1 MLVGAAAAGHDV
13 DVVLDVLS
21 RPDDDLAD
29 LLALVADLCDSPSAG
44 ITIFNG
50 DRVHVPV
57 AHGVRPVVTP
67 ASESF
72 CWHTRGAPGLFHV
85 ADAAQDARFAEL
97 VAGDGPFAG
106 VRFYASAPLH
116 APDGTVIGRLC
127 VIDSSPRSMTP
138 LQQRTLATMAVSA
151 SQLLELR
158 LVREARALPLT
169 PESSQAAATVM
180 TQLAAELSHDLRVPL
195 ASIVATVELLS
206 DELSGHEDRA
216 VTALLHRATR
226 SADRMLRML
235 DQRMEFGVTDEP
247 PVLVPVDLGQV
258 VEQLVLDSASL
269 LEPAGAAVEFRDL
282 PVVQADVDDMYS
294 VLQNLIT
301 NAVKFGRPDVPPWVR
316 VSARPSGDVW
326 RVSVRDNGVGI
337 PEDRRVD
344 VFSLFSRVGDQVEG
358 HGIGLATVARIV
370 KAHGGS
376 AGIEPAPGA
385 GTEIWFELPRA

>member
-50 DRVHVPV
+50 DHVHVPV
-57 AHGVRPVVTP
+57 AHGVQPVVTP

-72 CWHTRGAPGLFHV
+72 CWHTRGTQGLFYV
-85 ADAAQDARFAEL
+85 EDASRDPRFAEL
-97 VAGDGPFAG
+97 IAGDGPFAKA
-106 VRFYASAPLH
+106 RFYASAPLH
-116 APDGTVIGRLC
+116 APDGRVIGRLC
-127 VIDSSPRSMTP
+127 VIDSSPKEMTS

-195 ASIVATVELLS
+195 TSIVATVELLAE
-206 DELSGHEDRA
+206 ELADHEDRA
-216 VTALLHRATR
+216 VAALLHRATR

-235 DQRMEFGVTDEP
+235 DQHMEFGVTDEAP
-247 PVLVPVDLGQV
+247 DAVPVDLGQV
-258 VEQLVLDSASL
+258 VEQLVLDSAAL
-269 LEPAGAAVEFRDL
+269 LEPAGAVVQFREL
-282 PVVQADVDDMYS
+282 PVVHADVDDMYS

-301 NAVKFGRPDVPPWVR
+301 NAVKFARPDVPPWVQI
-316 VSARPSGDVW
+316 SARPSGERW
-326 RVSVRDNGVGI
+326 RVSVLDNGVGI

>member
-13 DVVLDVLS
+13 EVVLDVLS

-44 ITIFNG
+44 LTIFNG

-57 AHGVRPVVTP
+57 AHGVQPVVTP
-67 ASESF
+67 SSESF
-72 CWHTRGAPGLFHV
+72 CWHTRGVPGLFHV
-85 ADAAQDARFAEL
+85 PDASLDPRFADL
-97 VAGDGPFAG
+97 VAGDGPFAQA
-106 VRFYASAPLH
+106 RFYASAPLH
-116 APDGTVIGRLC
+116 APDGSVIGRLC
-127 VIDSSPRSMTP
+127 VIDSSPKSLTA

-195 ASIVATVELLS
+195 TSIVATVELLAE
-206 DELSGHEDRA
+206 ELADHADRA

-235 DQRMEFGVTDEP
+235 DQHMEFGVTDEVP
-247 PVLVPVDLGQV
+247 DLVPVDLGQV
-258 VEQLVLDSASL
+258 VEQLVLDSAAL
-269 LEPAGAAVEFRDL
+269 LEPAGAVVEFHRL
-282 PVVQADVDDMYS
+282 PVVRADVDDMYS

-301 NAVKFGRPDVPPWVR
+301 NAVKFSRPDVPPRVR
-316 VSARPSGDVW
+316 VDARPSGELW

-344 VFSLFSRVGDQVEG
+344 VFSLFSRVGDHVEG

-376 AGIEPAPGA
+376 VGIEPAPGA